1 MGKKPEL
8 KHAKMRLNGP
18 VSPQVLLIFRVY
30 FSPDDPLLYPLFP
43 KSRFFSNFHT
53 ISGSGRARVLDH
65 WDGAGLK
72 AAAAGPQ
79 PPGGHLAQ
87 CGRVQYEV
95 LLVWNWFG
103 IPI

>member
-1 MGKKPEL
+1 MKSFWTFLGYWKGYNIGSL
-8 KHAKMRLNGP
+8 TVVFAR
-18 VSPQVLLIFRVY
+18 Y
-30 FSPDDPLLYPLFP
+30 FAFAPDGPLLYPLFL
-43 KSRFFSNFHT
+43 KSRFYSNNFFT
-53 ISGSGRARVLDH
+53 ISGSGRARVLNH
-65 WDGAGLK
+65 WDGAGLE

-95 LLVWNWFG
+95 LLVG